1 MKKYLS
7 ILLIVLL
14 VASVCSISAV
24 AAQDKNVIV
33 RIEGVDENLYYGN
46 YTLTGDETVLD
57 ILKAIDTAE
66 EGVSVVVEGG
76 DYGDFVSA
84 INGITT
90 AKFGGWDGWQYA
102 VNGVG
107 PDVGMGSYKAADGD
121 VIVIY
126 YGDYPCPLPE
136 INLEKL
142 SSGEICFSSTI
153 TDWVDDG
160 NGNYNPVT
168 SVLPIDNAKVKL
180 GDKDFTTDAEGK
192 ITFDSKDYTG
202 SVSLQ
207 INKKSASGAPAVC
220 RLAPDYKVDFAAEA
234 VTEPETTVPET
245 TVPETT
251 VPETTVPDKVIKYSD
266 TKKVVQPAVSVTAI
280 KSLYVGQSKK
290 IEVKNAS
297 GSVKYS
303 SSNSKVAK
311 VSADGTLTALKKGT
325 SNITAA
331 GKTFSVTVK
340 NPKLNK
346 SKIKLKKNKQFRIK
360 VKGQSGKLS
369 FKSKNKKV
377 ATVSAKGVVKAKS
390 KGKTKITVT
399 TNGMKLKLSVTVK

>member
-57 ILKAIDTAE
+57 ILKAVDTAE
-66 EGVSVVVEGG
+66 EGISVVVEGG
-76 DYGDFVSA
+76 DYGDYVSS
-84 INGITT
+84 INGVSS
-90 AKFGGWDGWQYA
+90 AKFNGWDGWQYA

-107 PDVGMGSYKAADGD
+107 PDVGMGSYKAREGD
-121 VIVIY
+121 EIVIY
-126 YGDYPCPLPE
+126 YGDYPCAYPDV
-136 INLEKL
+136 NL
-142 SSGEICFSSTI
+142 SSINTGEITFTYLSTEWDEQYNPITSVQPI
-153 TDWVDDG
+153 TDAQV
-160 NGNYNPVT
+160 
-168 SVLPIDNAKVKL
+168 SL
-180 GDKDFTTDAEGK
+180 GDKTFTTDANGK
-192 ITFDSKDYTG
+192 ITFDVKDFSG
-202 SVSLQ
+202 SASLQ

-220 RLAPDYKVDFAAEA
+220 RLAPDYKVEFASEA

-331 GKTFSVTVK
+331 GKTFSITVK